1 MMNQFKFL
9 PISVT
14 FILGELEVKAFL
26 LGLDLNLPLCWI
38 ICSSGE
44 TVVLLWGPSS
54 VIK

>member
-44 TVVLLWGPSS
+44 TVVLLWGPSP